1 MTFGLERI
9 KEFFLG
15 EKGRKALIIAGIAAM
30 VLLLFSTLSCGGG
43 EETAAAGE
51 SAAEFEQRLERRL
64 ESLLSEIDGAGK
76 VTVMIT
82 LETASE
88 RVYAE
93 DERTERSVDGKSG
106 TQSEVVLAGS
116 GKNPVEKSVIQ
127 PVVRGAAIVS
137 TGAADPVVREK
148 LAKAAAGVLDIGIS
162 RVYVTC

>member
-30 VLLLFSTLSCGGG
+30 VLLLFSTLSCGG

-93 DERTERSVDGKSG
+93 DERTERSADGKSG

-116 GKNPVEKSVIQ
+116 GKTPVEKSVIQ